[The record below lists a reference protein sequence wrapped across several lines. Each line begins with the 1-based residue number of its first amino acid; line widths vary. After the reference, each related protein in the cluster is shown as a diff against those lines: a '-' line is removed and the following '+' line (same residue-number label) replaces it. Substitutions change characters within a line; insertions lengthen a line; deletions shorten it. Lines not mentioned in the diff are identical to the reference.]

1 MTRAG
6 LVAVIAAAAATGIS
20 CVRKA
25 DFDIEEVAPAEHL
38 GEVGEHD
45 HSDEAGHHMQDH
57 GAEGET
63 DTGMHIHPAGS
74 RNHGTQWF
82 FNQPWAAPFVW
93 GKILRDTLVLAALSV
108 LVAAASSWRQ
118 SRRR

>member
-1 MTRAG
+1 MSRA
-6 LVAVIAAAAATGIS
+6 AVLLAAAGAMVVS
-20 CVRKA
+20 CALEA
-25 DFDIEEVAPAEHL
+25 DFDVSEVAPAEHL
-38 GEVGEHD
+38 GEADLHG
-45 HSDEAGHHMQDH
+45 HSADEAHEHDH

-74 RNHGTQWF
+74 RNHGTRWF

-93 GKILRDTLVLAALSV
+93 GKMIRDTLVLAALSIA
-108 LVAAASSWRQ
+108 LVVASSRRW